1 MEKRWTSTGTTAP
14 MTTLSKDKMLIVKE
28 QDVVPFRNRVKEY
41 ATRIGMGL
49 VNQTKLITAASEL
62 VRNMLRY
69 ASGGETLIEVISK
82 GREAGIRLTFSDKGP
97 GIADISLAMKDGYT
111 TGKSL
116 GLGLPG
122 TKRLVSEF
130 NIQSTLGE
138 GTTVTIIKW
147 KNG

>member
-1 MEKRWTSTGTTAP
+1 
-14 MTTLSKDKMLIVKE
+14 MTILTLNKDVMPIVKE

-41 ATRIGMGL
+41 AIKIGMGL

-62 VRNMLRY
+62 VRNMLKY
-69 ASGGETLIEVISK
+69 GKGGKVYIEVVSK
-82 GREAGIRLTFSDKGP
+82 GRENGIRLIFEDKGP
-97 GIADISLAMKDGYT
+97 GIPDITLALQDGYS

-130 NIQSTLGE
+130 DIQSAVGE
-138 GTTVTIIKW
+138 GTKVTVIKW

>member
-1 MEKRWTSTGTTAP
+1 MKKPSK
-14 MTTLSKDKMLIVKE
+14 MIISLSKDEMAVVKE
-28 QDVVPFRNRVKEY
+28 QDVVPFRNRVREY
-41 ATRIGMGL
+41 AVRIKMGL

-69 ASGGETLIEVISK
+69 ANGGKIRIEIVSK
-82 GREAGIRLTFSDKGP
+82 GRDNGIRLTFADTGP
-97 GIADISLAMKDGYT
+97 GISNIDLAMKDGYS

-122 TKRLVSEF
+122 AKRLVNEF
-130 NIQSTLGE
+130 NIQTEAGK

-147 KNG
+147 SNG

>member
-1 MEKRWTSTGTTAP
+1 MLV
-14 MTTLSKDKMLIVKE
+14 TLSKDMMKVVKD

-41 ATRIGMGL
+41 AVKIKMGL

-62 VRNMLRY
+62 VRNMLKY
-69 ASGGETLIEVISK
+69 ANGGEILIEVISR
-82 GREAGIRLTFSDKGP
+82 GRENGIRLTFKDKGP
-97 GIADISLAMKDGYT
+97 GIADITLAMQDGFS

-130 NIQSTLGE
+130 DIKSIVGK
-138 GTTVTIIKW
+138 GTCVTIIKW
-147 KNG
+147 ANG

>member
-1 MEKRWTSTGTTAP
+1 MIVLNKES
-14 MTTLSKDKMLIVKE
+14 MTIVKE
-28 QDVVPFRNRVKEY
+28 VDVIPFRNRLKEY
-41 ATRIGMGL
+41 AVKIGMSL
-49 VNQTKLITAASEL
+49 VNQTKIMTAGSEL
-62 VRNMLRY
+62 ARNMLKY
-69 ASGGETLIEVISK
+69 AGGGQVFMEVINK
-82 GREAGIRLTFSDKGP
+82 GKENGIRLSFVDEGP
-97 GIADISLAMKDGYT
+97 GIKDVQLAMKDGFS

-130 NIQSTLGE
+130 DIQSQAGK

>member
-1 MEKRWTSTGTTAP
+1 
-14 MTTLSKDKMLIVKE
+14 MLIVLNKDRMPIEKE
-28 QDVVPFRNRVKEY
+28 QDVVPFRNRVKEF
-41 ATRIGMGL
+41 AVKIGMGL

-62 VRNMLRY
+62 VRNMLKY
-69 ASGGETLIEVISK
+69 ANGGLTIIEVVSK
-82 GREAGIRLTFSDKGP
+82 GRENGIRLIFQDKGP
-97 GIADISLAMKDGYT
+97 GIADVKLAMKDGFS

-130 NIQSTLGE
+130 DIQSTVGK